1 MYNCLAKDQPS
12 GWEGTT
18 EKRDPTMSGGERREL
33 KEKRNIKRDPSLHAD
48 LESLKVPEGKRTKKR
63 RKTRD
68 KCIIS

>member
-1 MYNCLAKDQPS
+1 MERAREYKPKK
-12 GWEGTT
+12 EGTT

-48 LESLKVPEGKRTKKR
+48 MEFLKVPEGKRTKKR